1 MSGHQPSPKI
11 LVVDDEPKWLRIVSL
26 YLGNRNCHVA
36 TALNGEE
43 AIQKVAEEHPD
54 LFVADIGMPG
64 MDGYELCSRLRRDA
78 ATRTIPFIFLTAR
91 DQDQDK
97 IKARK
102 VGADDYLTKPCPL
115 ERLAQSV
122 ETVMDRI
129 DHARK
134 IPLDQ
139 IGMSGRL
146 EEVDLLDMIQTLEL
160 NQKTGALVLSHGE
173 RTGTLYFRNGVIVE
187 ADLRSPKR
195 EEPLFRLLGW
205 KTGRFLFIPDA
216 APERMPITASMA
228 NLLFQDLR
236 ALEEHEQEAL
246 RSVPQEEPTAQELPQ
261 KDQAGQLLGRL
272 EEIAQRLRAKQALV
286 ADPQVLRIL
295 VVGVAQSG
303 KSELIQQLVKDLS
316 RSRWAAVGIEEP
328 QAKYRIDVG
337 RVRISQGTVLHLI
350 AVRAEK
356 RFWPVWE
363 QCLPGTLAAILLV
376 DSGTEETLRHL
387 QAFLKARGTLAP
399 TLPVQVLLSPDSPGN
414 GESKAVN
421 DPAMVT
427 KVLGVPASDVLSG
440 HLQDQSLRLTLLDRL
455 LQQALALD

>member
-1 MSGHQPSPKI
+1 MAPKI

-26 YLGNRNCHVA
+26 YLGSRNCHVE

-43 AIQKVAEEHPD
+43 AIHKVSAEHPD
-54 LFVADIGMPG
+54 LIIADIGMPG
-64 MDGYELCSRLRRDA
+64 MDGYELCSQLRRDA
-78 ATRTIPFIFLTAR
+78 STRTIPFIFLTAR

-129 DHARK
+129 EQARK
-134 IPLDQ
+134 IPLDR
-139 IGMSGRL
+139 IGMSGRI

-160 NQKTGALVLSHGE
+160 DQKTGALVLSHGE

-216 APERMPITASMA
+216 VPERMPITASLA

-236 ALEEHEQEAL
+236 ELEEHEQEAL
-246 RSVPQEEPTAQELPQ
+246 RRAPQEDPTSHASPE
-261 KDQAGQLLGRL
+261 AGQTGQVLSRL
-272 EEIAQRLRAKQALV
+272 ERVAQQFRSKHMPT
-286 ADPQVLRIL
+286 ADPQVLRVL
-295 VVGVAQSG
+295 VVGIARSG

-316 RSRWAAVGIEEP
+316 GSRWAAVGIEEP
-328 QAKYRIDVG
+328 RAKYRIDVG
-337 RVRISQGTVLHLI
+337 RVMISRGTVLHLI

-356 RFWPVWE
+356 RFWPMWE
-363 QCLPGTLAAILLV
+363 QCLPGALAAILLV
-376 DSGTEETLRHL
+376 NSASEETLRHL
-387 QAFLKARGTLAP
+387 QAFLKARDTLAP
-399 TLPVQVLLSPDSPGN
+399 ALPVQVLLSADGPVN
-414 GESKAVN
+414 GESKTGA
-421 DPAMVT
+421 DPAT
-427 KVLGVPASDVLSG
+427 IGKALGVPASDVSSG
-440 HLQDQSLRLTLLDRL
+440 HIQDQTLRLTLLDRL
-455 LQQALALD
+455 LQQALATD

>member
-1 MSGHQPSPKI
+1 MPPKI

-26 YLGNRNCHVA
+26 YLSNRDCQVA

-43 AIQKVAEEHPD
+43 AIQKVAAEHPD
-54 LFVADIGMPG
+54 LIIADIGMPG

-78 ATRTIPFIFLTAR
+78 STRTIPFIFLTAR

-129 DHARK
+129 EQARK
-134 IPLDQ
+134 IPLDR
-139 IGMSGRL
+139 IGMTGRI

-160 NQKTGALVLSHGE
+160 DQKTGALVLSHGE

-236 ALEEHEQEAL
+236 ELEEHEQEAL
-246 RSVPQEEPTAQELPQ
+246 RSAPQEEPTAHEAPA
-261 KDQAGQLLGRL
+261 AGQVGLVLSRL
-272 EEIAQRLRAKQALV
+272 EEVAQKFRSRHLPT

-295 VVGVAQSG
+295 VVGIARSG

-316 RSRWAAVGIEEP
+316 GSRWAAVGIEEP
-328 QAKYRIDVG
+328 RAKYRIDVG
-337 RVRISQGTVLHLI
+337 RVRISRDTVLHLVS
-350 AVRAEK
+350 VRAEK

-363 QCLPGTLAAILLV
+363 QCLPGALAAILLV
-376 DSGTEETLRHL
+376 GSATEETLRHL
-387 QAFLKARGTLAP
+387 QAFLKAKGTLAP
-399 TLPVQVLLSPDSPGN
+399 ALPVQVLLSADGPVN
-414 GESKAVN
+414 GESKAGD
-421 DPAMVT
+421 DPTTISKA
-427 KVLGVPASDVLSG
+427 LGVPAPDVSSG
-440 HLQDQSLRLTLLDRL
+440 NIQDQTVRLTLLDRL
-455 LQQALALD
+455 LQQALAVE